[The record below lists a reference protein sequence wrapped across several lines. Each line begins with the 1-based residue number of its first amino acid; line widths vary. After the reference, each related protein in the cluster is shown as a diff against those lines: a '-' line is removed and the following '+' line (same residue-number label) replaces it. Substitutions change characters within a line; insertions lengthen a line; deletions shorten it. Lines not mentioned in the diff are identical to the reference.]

1 MISAMKVS
9 AIQSDFVGRV
19 IDGRFSLI
27 QWLGGSGRSSVF
39 LTELPGEP
47 LQKAAIKLVPA
58 DPAVVAHL
66 AFAANASRAHSHLV
80 RVLQSGRCEID
91 RATFEFVVMEYAD
104 EVLSEILPMRALAPE
119 EVKEMLAPIL
129 DSLSDLHGHGLVHGR
144 LKPSNVLVVNDELKL
159 SSDSLQLAGATADLT
174 PALSVYDAPER
185 AEGTLTFA
193 SDIWSLGAL
202 MVEALTQR
210 TPNWD
215 RSTQRDVQISGNI
228 PQPFA
233 AIAAACLRV
242 DPARRATLNDIRG
255 RLGLLT
261 QVTEVKPPAAEPTP
275 PTPKPRVKPEPSSK
289 AQVPQ
294 QPAAQAKAAPKV
306 EQKDTSRAPYEPARQ
321 AQSKQTARIDPM
333 YQAQVEPPLAP
344 RGLSRFD
351 EERDSRRKPRGGVVL
366 VLALIL
372 VAVAAF
378 LWNRSH
384 GTLPAT
390 KSNDQPPAQS
400 SKKAPVVRESRP
412 QTPPAAQVTPEPA
425 QELPPLASAPPASAL
440 PAAAAAPA
448 ESNAG
453 SAEGAVA
460 QRVMPEPLPAAMR
473 TIHGRVNV
481 LIHLNVGPTGEVI
494 DARYESMGPSKYFA
508 EVAMK
513 AARQWKFTPVKVN
526 GQPVASIWTLHF
538 VFTSENTEVT
548 PAQAAP

>member
-39 LTELPGEP
+39 LTEMPGEP
-47 LQKAAIKLVPA
+47 PQKAAIKLIPA
-58 DPAVVAHL
+58 NSTVEAHL

-80 RVLQSGRCEID
+80 RILQSGPCELNG
-91 RATFEFVVMEYAD
+91 AAFEFVVTEYAD
-104 EVLSEILPMRALAPE
+104 EVLSEILPIRALAPE
-119 EVKEMLAPIL
+119 EVKEMLTPIL

-159 SSDSLQLAGATADLT
+159 SSDSLQLAGTTAEMT

-193 SDIWSLGAL
+193 SDIWSLGAML
-202 MVEALTQR
+202 VEALTQR
-210 TPNWD
+210 TPDWD
-215 RSTQRDVQISGNI
+215 RSTHRDVLIPGEI

-255 RLGLLT
+255 RLGLPT
-261 QVTEVKPPAAEPTP
+261 QVMEVKPTAAEPKP
-275 PTPKPRVKPEPSSK
+275 YSPKSLVKPEPRVE
-289 AQVPQ
+289 ATAPQ
-294 QPAAQAKAAPKV
+294 QPAAPAKAAPQV
-306 EQKDTSRAPYEPARQ
+306 EQKEPSRVHREPARQ
-321 AQSKQTARIDPM
+321 TQAKPTARIQPSL
-333 YQAQVEPPLAP
+333 QAHAETPLAP
-344 RGLSRFD
+344 RALSRFD

-366 VLALIL
+366 VLALLL

-390 KSNDQPPAQS
+390 KSNDQLPAQS
-400 SKKAPVVRESRP
+400 SKTAPGAPKTRP
-412 QTPPAAQVTPEPA
+412 QTPPAVQATPEPA
-425 QELPPLASAPPASAL
+425 QELPPPAAAPPASTP
-440 PAAAAAPA
+440 PAGAAAPA

-453 SAEGAVA
+453 SVKGAVA
-460 QRVMPEPLPAAMR
+460 QRVMPDVLPSASR
-473 TIHGRVNV
+473 TIQGKVNVSVRVNV
-481 LIHLNVGPTGEVI
+481 GSSGDVT
-494 DARYESMGPSKYFA
+494 DAGFESAGPSRYFA
-508 EVAMK
+508 RIAMDASK
-513 AARQWKFTPVKVN
+513 QWKFAPAKVN
-526 GQPVASIWTLHF
+526 GQPVASTWTLHF
-538 VFTSENTEVT
+538 VFTRENTEVT
-548 PAQAAP
+548 PAQTAP